1 MHKNDNN
8 INVMERRDF
17 LKTGSMAGL
26 GAGLTILNFPVFGKN
41 APSNKL
47 VLGVMGVNS
56 RGNWLAQCAAKLPGA
71 EIGYVCDVEDG
82 AIAKG
87 LKAIAGAQDR
97 KPEVVKDIRKLLE
110 RKDFDALLVAAPDH
124 WHAPAAIMAT
134 AAGKHVYVEKPC
146 AHNPAEGEILVAAA
160 KKHNRLVQMGNQ
172 RRSWPNL
179 QQAVKEVKE
188 QKVLGKVYYGRGW
201 YVNNR
206 EPIGTGK
213 KIPVPSTLNWDLW
226 QGPAPRRDYLDNIV
240 HYNWHWRWHWGT
252 SETCNNA
259 THELDCLRWFMDVE
273 FPTKVTSAGGRYAY
287 AKDDWETPDTQTL
300 NFEFEGNKAIAWEG
314 RSCSPFNL
322 EGAGRGFA
330 LFGENGSL
338 YNSGGD
344 SYKLIDPKG
353 KVIKEVKQAA
363 NPNQSVTN
371 TVSPAGE
378 FYDAVHINNFL
389 ESIRGNAILNSEINT
404 GYRSTLLCLL
414 GNIAQRTGRILHTDP
429 SNGHILNDKEAMKM
443 WEREYEKGWAPKA

>member
-1 MHKNDNN
+1 
-8 INVMERRDF
+8 
-17 LKTGSMAGL
+17 
-26 GAGLTILNFPVFGKN
+26 
-41 APSNKL
+41 
-47 VLGVMGVNS
+47 
-56 RGNWLAQCAAKLPGA
+56 
-71 EIGYVCDVEDG
+71 
-82 AIAKG
+82 
-87 LKAIAGAQDR
+87 
-97 KPEVVKDIRKLLE
+97 
-110 RKDFDALLVAAPDH
+110 
-124 WHAPAAIMAT
+124 
-134 AAGKHVYVEKPC
+134 
-146 AHNPAEGEILVAAA
+146 
-160 KKHNRLVQMGNQ
+160 
-172 RRSWPNL
+172 
-179 QQAVKEVKE
+179 
-188 QKVLGKVYYGRGW
+188 
-201 YVNNR
+201 
-206 EPIGTGK
+206 
-213 KIPVPSTLNWDLW
+213 VPSTLNWDLW
-226 QGPAPRRDYLDNIV
+226 QGPAPRRDYLGNIV

-389 ESIRGNAILNSEINT
+389 ESIRGNATLNSEINI

>member
-1 MHKNDNN
+1 MK
-8 INVMERRDF
+8 RRDF
-17 LKTGSMAGL
+17 IKTGTLAGL
-26 GAGLTILNFPVFGKN
+26 GAGLTILDFPVFGKN
-41 APSNKL
+41 APGNKL

-56 RGNWLAQCAAKLPGA
+56 RGNWLAQVAAKLPGA
-71 EIGYVCDVEDG
+71 EIGYICDVEDG
-82 AIAKG
+82 AIEKG
-87 LKAIAGAQDR
+87 LKAVAGAQER
-97 KPEVVKDIRKLLE
+97 KPQVIKDIRRLLE
-110 RKDFDALLVAAPDH
+110 RRDFDALIIAAPDH
-124 WHAPAAIMAT
+124 WHAPAAIMAA

-146 AHNPAEGEILVAAA
+146 AHNPHEGEMLVAAA
-160 KKHNRLVQMGNQ
+160 KKYNRLVQMGNQ

-188 QKVLGKVYYGRGW
+188 EGIIGKVHYGRGW
-201 YVNNR
+201 YVNDR
-206 EPIGTGK
+206 KPIGTGK
-213 KIPVPSTLNWDLW
+213 QVPVPGTLDWDLW
-226 QGPAPRRDYLDNIV
+226 QGPAPRQPYLDNIV

-259 THELDCLRWFMDVE
+259 THELDCLRWFMDVD

-287 AKDDWETPDTQTL
+287 PKDDWETPDTQTL
-300 NFEFEGNKAIAWEG
+300 NFEFEGGKAIAWEG
-314 RSCSPFNL
+314 RSCDPFTL
-322 EGAGRGFA
+322 EGSGRGFT

-344 SYKLIDPKG
+344 SYKILDNKN
-353 KVIKEVKQAA
+353 KVVKEVKQAA

-378 FYDAVHINNFL
+378 FYDAIHLNNFL
-389 ESIRGNAILNSEINT
+389 ESIRGNATLHSEINT

-429 SNGHILNDKEAMKM
+429 QNGHILHDREAMAM
-443 WEREYEKGWAPKA
+443 WGRTYEKGWDPGRLVG

>member
-1 MHKNDNN
+1 MK
-8 INVMERRDF
+8 RRDF
-17 LKTGSMAGL
+17 IKTGSVAGL

-56 RGNWLAQCAAKLPGA
+56 RGNWLAQVAAKLPGA
-71 EIGYVCDVEDG
+71 EIGYICDVEDG
-82 AIAKG
+82 AIQKG
-87 LKAIAGAQDR
+87 LKAVAGAQQR
-97 KPEVVKDIRKLLE
+97 KPTVIKDIRKLLE
-110 RKDFDALLVAAPDH
+110 RKDFDALIIAAPDH

-146 AHNPAEGEILVAAA
+146 AHNPEEGELLIAAA
-160 KKHNRLVQMGNQ
+160 KKYNRLVQMGNQ
-172 RRSWPNL
+172 RRSWPNM
-179 QQAVKEVKE
+179 QQAIKEVKE
-188 QKVLGKVYYGRGW
+188 EGIIGKVHYGRGW
-201 YVNNR
+201 YVNDR
-206 EPIGTGK
+206 KPIGIGK
-213 KIPVPSTLNWDLW
+213 KIPVPATLDWDLW
-226 QGPAPRRDYLDNIV
+226 QGPAPRQEYQDNVV
-240 HYNWHWRWHWGT
+240 HYDWHWRWKWGT

-287 AKDDWETPDTQTL
+287 PPDDWETPDTQTL

-314 RSCSPFNL
+314 RSCDPFNL
-322 EGAGRGFA
+322 EGSGRGFA

-344 SYKLIDPKG
+344 SYRILDKKN
-353 KVIKEVKQAA
+353 KVVKDVKQAA

-378 FYDAVHINNFL
+378 FYDAIHINNFL
-389 ESIRGNAILNSEINT
+389 ESIRGKATLNSEVGV
-404 GYRSTLLCLL
+404 GYRSILLCLL
-414 GNIAQRTGRILHTDP
+414 GNIAHRTGRILHTDP
-429 SNGHILNDKEAMKM
+429 QNGHILHDEEAMKM
-443 WEREYEKGWAPKA
+443 WKREYEKGWMPKV

>member
-1 MHKNDNN
+1 MK
-8 INVMERRDF
+8 RRDF
-17 LKTGSMAGL
+17 LKTGTMAGL

-71 EIGYVCDVEDG
+71 EIGYICDVEDG

-87 LKAIAGAQDR
+87 LKAIGRAQQR
-97 KPEVVKDIRKLLE
+97 QPTVIKDIRKLLE
-110 RKDFDALLVAAPDH
+110 RKDFDALFVATPDH

-146 AHNPAEGEILVAAA
+146 AHNPHEGELLTAAA
-160 KKHNRLVQMGNQ
+160 KKYNRLVQMGNQ

-188 QKVLGKVYYGRGW
+188 QKVLGKVYYGKGW

-206 EPIGTGK
+206 APIGIGK
-213 KIPVPSTLNWDLW
+213 KIPVPATLDWDLW

-240 HYNWHWRWHWGT
+240 HYNWHWRWNWGT

-273 FPTKVTSAGGRYAY
+273 FPIKVTSAGGRYAY
-287 AKDDWETPDTQTL
+287 PPDDWETPDTQVL
-300 NFEFEGNKAIAWEG
+300 QFEFEGNKAITWEG
-314 RSCSPFNL
+314 RSCSPFEL
-322 EGAGRGFA
+322 EAAGRGFT

-344 SYKLIDPKG
+344 NYKLIDPKG
-353 KVIKEVKQAA
+353 KVIKEVKQSA

-389 ESIRGNAILNSEINT
+389 ESIRGNATLNSEINI

-414 GNIAQRTGRILHTDP
+414 GNIAQRSGRILHTDP
-429 SNGHILNDKEAMKM
+429 ANGHILNDNAAMQM
-443 WEREYEKGWAPKA
+443 WERTYEKGWAPKV

>member
-1 MHKNDNN
+1 MK
-8 INVMERRDF
+8 RRDF
-17 LKTGSMAGL
+17 IKTGSMAGI

-56 RGNWLAQCAAKLPGA
+56 RGNWLAQVAAKLPGA
-71 EIGYVCDVEDG
+71 EIGYICDVEDG
-82 AIAKG
+82 AIQKG
-87 LKAIAGAQDR
+87 LKAVAGAQER
-97 KPEVVKDIRKLLE
+97 KPTVIKDIRKLLE
-110 RKDFDALLVAAPDH
+110 QKDFDALIIAAPDH
-124 WHAPAAIMAT
+124 WHAPAAIMAA

-146 AHNPAEGEILVAAA
+146 AHNPHEGELLVAAA
-160 KKHNRLVQMGNQ
+160 KKYNRLVQMGNQ

-188 QKVLGKVYYGRGW
+188 QGIIGKVHYGRGW
-201 YVNNR
+201 YVNDR
-206 EPIGTGK
+206 QPIGTGK
-213 KIPVPSTLNWDLW
+213 KIAVPATLDWNLW
-226 QGPAPRRDYLDNIV
+226 QGPAPRMDYLDNIV

-259 THELDCLRWFMDVE
+259 THELDCLRWFMDLE
-273 FPTKVTSAGGRYAY
+273 FPTKVTSAGGRYSY
-287 AKDDWETPDTQTL
+287 TKDDWETPDTQTL

-314 RSCSPFNL
+314 RSCDPFTL
-322 EGAGRGFA
+322 EGSGRGFA

-344 SYKLIDPKG
+344 SYKILDNKN
-353 KVIKEVKQAA
+353 KVVKEVKQAA

-389 ESIRGNAILNSEINT
+389 ESIRGKATLNSEINI

-414 GNIAQRTGRILHTDP
+414 GNIAQRTGHILHTDP
-429 SNGHILNDKEAMKM
+429 ANGRILNDEEAMKL
-443 WEREYEKGWAPKA
+443 WQREYEKGWAPKV